1 MPESAY
7 CLQVHCTKG
16 QCTKG
21 KLPTIGTI
29 STGACGRR
37 CNGAKQMPTVIHLVD
52 DDASFR
58 KAMSRLLHAL
68 GFEVAAYGSARE
80 LLEHLPQQT
89 EPSCILLDVDIP
101 GLTGPELQDRL
112 IALGYELPV
121 IFLTG
126 HGDIPMSVQAIKA
139 GAEDFLTKPVQSEI
153 LYKAIVRALAR
164 HRQLLDHKAKLKSLQ
179 DLVCA
184 LTPRE
189 REVFE
194 LVVQGRMNKQIAFQ
208 LGATERTIKAHRHK
222 IMEKVRAGS
231 LAELVVIA
239 ERLGILSKGNSATE
253 ASMNEGVRTSLK
265 DN

>member
-1 MPESAY
+1 MS
-7 CLQVHCTKG
+7 
-16 QCTKG
+16 
-21 KLPTIGTI
+21 
-29 STGACGRR
+29 
-37 CNGAKQMPTVIHLVD
+37 TVIHLVD

-58 KAMSRLLHAL
+58 KAISRLLHAF
-68 GFEVAAYGSARE
+68 GFEVAAYASARE
-80 LLEHLPQQT
+80 LLEKLPQPT
-89 EPSCILLDVDIP
+89 EPSCILLDVQIP

-126 HGDIPMSVQAIKA
+126 HGDIPTSVQAIKA
-139 GAEDFLTKPVQSEI
+139 GAEDFLTKPVPSEV
-153 LYKAIVRALAR
+153 LYKAIVRALTR
-164 HRQLLDHKAKLKSLQ
+164 HRLLLEQKQKLKSLQ

-194 LVVQGRMNKQIAFQ
+194 LVVQGRLNKQIAFQ

-222 IMEKVRAGS
+222 IMEKVRVGS

-239 ERLGILSKGNSATE
+239 ERLGILSNSQSAT
-253 ASMNEGVRTSLK
+253 AAGMNEELRTVPK

>member
-1 MPESAY
+1 
-7 CLQVHCTKG
+7 
-16 QCTKG
+16 
-21 KLPTIGTI
+21 
-29 STGACGRR
+29 
-37 CNGAKQMPTVIHLVD
+37 
-52 DDASFR
+52 
-58 KAMSRLLHAL
+58 
-68 GFEVAAYGSARE
+68 
-80 LLEHLPQQT
+80 
-89 EPSCILLDVDIP
+89 
-101 GLTGPELQDRL
+101 
-112 IALGYELPV
+112 
-121 IFLTG
+121 
-126 HGDIPMSVQAIKA
+126 MSVQAIKA

-164 HRQLLDHKAKLKSLQ
+164 HRQLLEQKAKLKALQ

-239 ERLGILSKGNSATE
+239 ERLGLVSKGNSATE